1 MHVVKKR
8 KGIFSRVREAFEGDK
23 PVEYQPT
30 SALERFAEQG
40 IRPLIMTEQLEN
52 RLALMVQGVR
62 NLVSAMFNPSI
73 KLEDKMKAL
82 DKGLEMC
89 IVIAMAW
96 GRGLQVWHVF
106 SAQFR
111 ELRTMPAFWD
121 SLVEEFIDMINKG
134 WLPEDVLTPRPVVM
148 ITPVV
153 KGGGLD
159 LGEFE
164 ESTRPQV
171 SE

>member
-1 MHVVKKR
+1 MAKKR
-8 KGIFSRVREAFEGDK
+8 KGIFSRVREAFTGDK
-23 PVEYQPT
+23 PVEYEPT
-30 SALERFAEQG
+30 SALERLAEQG

-52 RLALMVQGVR
+52 RLALMVQTVR
-62 NLVSAMFNPSI
+62 DTVTTVFDPNTKV
-73 KLEDKMKAL
+73 EDKMKAL
-82 DKGLEMC
+82 DKGVEMC
-89 IVIAMAW
+89 LVISQAW

-134 WLPEDVLTPRPVVM
+134 WLPQDVLTPRPVVM

-159 LGEFE
+159 LGDFE
-164 ESTRPQV
+164 EATRPQ
-171 SE
+171 ERD

>member
-1 MHVVKKR
+1 MPKK
-8 KGIFSRVREAFEGDK
+8 KGIFKKIRQAFTGEK
-23 PVEYQPT
+23 TFEYEPT
-30 SALERFAEQG
+30 SALDRLAEEG

-52 RLALMVQGVR
+52 RLAIMVQSVR
-62 NLVSAMFNPSI
+62 DTVNAIFDPEKSV
-73 KLEDKMKAL
+73 EDKMKAL

-89 IVIAMAW
+89 VLISQAW

-106 SAQFR
+106 SAQYR

-134 WLPEDVLTPRPVVM
+134 WIPQDVLTPRPIVM
-148 ITPVV
+148 ITPVL
-153 KGGGLD
+153 KSQQAD

-164 ESTRPQV
+164 VSTRP
-171 SE
+171 ERE